1 MYWFGQ
7 VFEFLLGS
15 EQFNFITRCRFNFF
29 EGFLTEQIL
38 QTAVTGGIVIGFYL
52 RKDSRA
58 AIGRL
63 YIPNDA
69 FACGQPDSLI
79 PDNSHLP
86 DFFDFL
92 RIIVR
97 AEEIEPPAVSMN
109 AIRYFIIMMRSEEH
123 TSELKSLMRK

>member
-58 AIGRL
+58 AIGRI
-63 YIPNDA
+63 YIQNDA

-79 PDNSHLP
+79 TDISHLP
-86 DFFDFL
+86 
-92 RIIVR
+92 
-97 AEEIEPPAVSMN
+97 
-109 AIRYFIIMMRSEEH
+109 RSEKRRVGKECVSTCRSRWSPSH
-123 TSELKSLMRK
+123 

>member
-58 AIGRL
+58 AIGRI
-63 YIPNDA
+63 YIQNDA
-69 FACGQPDSLI
+69 FACGQPDS
-79 PDNSHLP
+79 
-86 DFFDFL
+86 
-92 RIIVR
+92 
-97 AEEIEPPAVSMN
+97 
-109 AIRYFIIMMRSEEH
+109 RSEEH
-123 TSELKSLMRK
+123 TSELQSLMRISYAVSCLKQKKYNTKKPNSYI